1 MPMGKVREK
10 FARRQPVDSIAVG
23 DFSLC
28 YLLEVL
34 FRRKWVLALP
44 VLLLPIMAFS
54 VTFLMPS
61 SYMSSSTILLG
72 KGEILNPLVRFETAV
87 SITDWNRLSSFQKI
101 IYSRPVIEQVIQE
114 LNLDTDVKT
123 DVEREWLVEDV
134 RKSVQIMSLTA
145 DSFQI
150 GCSARTPELARD
162 MVETITRI
170 FIEKSLA
177 GSRREASVA
186 VSFIQK
192 QVDYYR
198 RELEEQQERMRT
210 FKLKNIDTL
219 RRVPRMNDELE
230 KYRTA
235 VIDLEMTV
243 REKELSYRLLK
254 QRLAGEKPMVVSQ
267 ALFTQRTPYKGQY
280 QNLMMKLGNLLA
292 TRDESHPEVKK
303 IKRELDFITKLL
315 EQEKEADAAVDVQKV
330 RSPVYESIL
339 ARADEAEIAIQVYG
353 EKLKTYRDMYRDLS
367 DKIEGVPELERE
379 EAQLRSTVDSTR
391 ELYDSLK
398 LKLEFARISREV
410 EIEQQSNRFTIV
422 DPPRAPLRRN
432 KPNRKKFAFAGVA
445 GGVSLGFLLVFL
457 LEFTDPRV
465 VRQGQLERM
474 LDRELIGSIP
484 KIHSSPGTQRLLL
497 LNLLKNLL
505 FSVPALFLAKRFVL
519 PKAMMPDFLLDTQ
532 WLNKLKAGPLEED
545 SNDDA
550 DDDLRDDDD
559 ELVAEDDDAMEPLC
573 DLPLFVEKIRQISF
587 AARSSMTDPEGFL
600 CGITSTVKGE
610 GKTLLAG
617 NLAAIVAHDF
627 KKPVLLIDGH
637 LRHASLSERFA
648 RPGAPGLAQV
658 VAGEVSLAD
667 ALVATDMPL
676 LQVLPAGQCQEAP
689 ICLFRSSAF
698 LDFLDS
704 LRQQFSLVLVELPS
718 VRESTE
724 SQVMADKMDG
734 LLIMVN
740 MYSTKLRTVH
750 AAVHR
755 LKRDKIIGF
764 VTNGTEYWIPDWL
777 YRWV

>member
-1 MPMGKVREK
+1 MGKIREK

-34 FRRKWVLALP
+34 FRRKWILGLP
-44 VLLLPIMAFS
+44 ILLLPIMAIS
-54 VTFLMPS
+54 VTFMMQA

-87 SITDWNRLSSFQKI
+87 SIADWNRLSSFQKI

-114 LNLDTDVKT
+114 LNLDKDVT
-123 DVEREWLVEDV
+123 TEAEQEWLAEDV
-134 RKSVQIMSLTA
+134 RKSVKIMSLTA

-150 GCSARTPELARD
+150 GCNARTPELARD

-210 FKLKNIDTL
+210 FKSKNIDTL

-235 VIDLEMTV
+235 IIDLEMV
-243 REKELSYRLLK
+243 LREHELSHRLLK
-254 QRLAGEKPMVVSQ
+254 QRLGGEKPMVVSQ

-280 QNLMMKLGNLLA
+280 QALMMKLGNLLA

-303 IKRELDFITKLL
+303 VKRELDFITKLL
-315 EQEKEADAAVDVQKV
+315 AQEKENEAAVDVQKV

-339 ARADEAEIAIQVYG
+339 ARADEAVISIQVYG
-353 EKLKTYRDMYRDLS
+353 EKLKTYREMYRDLS
-367 DKIEGVPELERE
+367 EKIVGVPELERE
-379 EAQLRSTVDSTR
+379 EAQLRSKVDSTR
-391 ELYDSLK
+391 ELFDSLK

-422 DPPRAPLRRN
+422 DPPRVPLRRN

-497 LNLLKNLL
+497 LNLLKNLF
-505 FSVPALFLAKRFVL
+505 FSVPGLFLAKRFVL
-519 PKAMMPDFLLDTQ
+519 PLAMMPDFLLDSQ
-532 WLNKLKAGPLEED
+532 WLNKLNAGKRQDD
-545 SNDDA
+545 SNA
-550 DDDLRDDDD
+550 AAGDDLKDDDDD
-559 ELVAEDDDAMEPLC
+559 ELVDGDDEPMDAVC

-587 AARSSMTDPEGFL
+587 AARSSVTDPEGFL
-600 CGITSTVKGE
+600 CGITSSVEGE

-637 LRHASLSERFA
+637 LHHTSLSDRYA

-658 VAGEVSLAD
+658 VAGEASLSE
-667 ALVATDMPL
+667 ALVSTDMPL
-676 LQVLPAGQCQEAP
+676 LQVLPAGQCQVDP
-689 ICLFRSSAF
+689 ICLFRSAAF
-698 LDFLDS
+698 PEFLDS

-718 VRESTE
+718 VKESTE

-750 AAVHR
+750 MAVHR
-755 LKRDKIIGF
+755 LQRDKIIGF